1 MIFVANLV
9 CKFGWIQVVVM
20 VAGDYEWIWN
30 ILLVSCCA
38 GVDGGR
44 WSWWPMMVV
53 LVNLWLF
60 LNRKNERENK

>member
-1 MIFVANLV
+1 
-9 CKFGWIQVVVM
+9 M

-30 ILLVSCCA
+30 ILFVSCCA

-44 WSWWPMMVV
+44 WLWWPVMVV

-60 LNRKNERENK
+60 LNKKNERERINNVLYCK

>member
-1 MIFVANLV
+1 
-9 CKFGWIQVVVM
+9 M
-20 VAGDYEWIWN
+20 VAGDYKWIWN
-30 ILLVSCCA
+30 ILFGSCCA

-60 LNRKNERENK
+60 LNRKNERERINNVLYCK